1 MVDDDERVAR
11 MALGCVVEPGDLKL
25 KQLLRR
31 FGPVEVWETLRR
43 SLTDSAWT
51 RRARALDLRAVELL
65 ARQHRLRFIVP
76 GDEEWPGHLAALDTC
91 EPVQESG
98 GAPVGLWLRGEHVLA
113 GLAATAVALVGS
125 RASTAYGDRV
135 TADLGAALA
144 AEGVTVVSGGAYGI
158 DAAAHRGALAEKGPT
173 VAVLAGGLDE
183 FYPRAHVNLLGEVA
197 AHGLVVSE
205 VPPGEH
211 PTRRRFLT
219 RNRLIAAL
227 TAGTVIVEA
236 GVRSGAR
243 NTVTWA
249 NACGRSV
256 MAVPGPIG
264 NPTSYTPHRLIREGE
279 AVLVT
284 GLAEVMELVGPV
296 GASLPVKPTQP
307 RLLDLVDADQHAVYE
322 ALPARGSR
330 DAGDLA
336 LRAGLTVRETLV
348 ALNGLCDAG
357 LAGVADDGGWRLGRV
372 QDQPVPSA
380 HQERG
385 RGDS

>member
-1 MVDDDERVAR
+1 MVDDEERQAR
-11 MALGCVVEPGDLKL
+11 LALACVIEPGDLRL
-25 KQLLRR
+25 KGLLAR
-31 FGPVEVWETLRR
+31 FEPAEVWA
-43 SLTDSAWT
+43 SLTRAGADNAWG
-51 RRARALDLRAVELL
+51 RRARALDVRTVELL
-65 ARQHRLRFIVP
+65 ARKHGLRFIVP
-76 GDEEWPGHLAALDTC
+76 GDDEWPPQLAVLAAC

-98 GAPVGLWLRGEHVLA
+98 GAPIGLWVRGERSLA
-113 GLAATAVALVGS
+113 GVTATAVALVGS

-135 TADLGAALA
+135 SADLGAALA

-158 DAAAHRGALAEKGPT
+158 DAAAHRGAIAENGPT

-183 FYPRAHVNLLGEVA
+183 FYPRAHANLLGEVA
-197 AHGLVVSE
+197 SYGAVVSE

-211 PTRRRFLT
+211 PTRKRFLV

-227 TAGTVIVEA
+227 AAGTVVVEA

-249 NACGRSV
+249 NACGRVV

-284 GLAEVMELVGPV
+284 GLADVMEVVGPV
-296 GASLPVKPTQP
+296 GESQPIKPSQP
-307 RLLDLVDADQHAVYE
+307 RLLDLLSDSQRAVYE
-322 ALPARGSR
+322 ALPSRGSR
-330 DAGDLA
+330 ATGDLS
-336 LRAGLTVRETLV
+336 LRAGLTVRDTLV

-357 LAGVADDGGWRLGRV
+357 LAGAADDGGWRLGRI
-372 QDQPVPSA
+372 QDRPVPSSQ
-380 HQERG
+380 QEG
-385 RGDS
+385 GGGDG